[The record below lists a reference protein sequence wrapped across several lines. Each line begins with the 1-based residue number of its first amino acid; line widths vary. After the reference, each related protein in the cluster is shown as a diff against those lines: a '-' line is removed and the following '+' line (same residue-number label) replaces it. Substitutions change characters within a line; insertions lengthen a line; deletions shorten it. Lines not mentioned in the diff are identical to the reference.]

1 MNILEIKD
9 LYQHYG
15 KHKVLDGLNVNVP
28 KGKIYGF
35 IGRNGAGKTTTI
47 RIILGL
53 LRFRSG
59 SIFVKGNLLSR
70 ANSGALGRIGCI
82 IEFPGFYPNL
92 SGFDNLK
99 VFQQLHG
106 DFNRGLIE
114 EKLEL
119 VGLSG
124 VYAKKVKDYSL
135 GMRQRLGLARALLND
150 PEILILDEPNNGL
163 DPSGIHEMR
172 VLLKSL
178 STDRG
183 ITIFL
188 SSHILSEIE
197 QIVDIVGIIKDGKMI
212 EEISIQALREKCSQ
226 CLKIKVSNPK
236 QAAELLLKIMNI
248 KCKFDI
254 SDVLCIEEKVNP
266 AAANRLLI
274 ENGYEV
280 SALENASQT
289 LEDYFLNMTNEIG
302 IL

>member
-9 LYQHYG
+9 LNQYYG
-15 KHKVLDGLNVNVP
+15 KQKVLDGLCVNVP

-53 LRFRSG
+53 IRFRSG
-59 SIFVKGNLLSR
+59 SIHVNGNLLSR
-70 ANSGALGRIGCI
+70 ANPGALGRIGSI

-106 DFNRGLIE
+106 SFDRYTIE
-114 EKLEL
+114 QKLAL
-119 VGLSG
+119 VGLSD
-124 VYAKKVKDYSL
+124 VLTKKVKNYSL

-163 DPSGIHEMR
+163 DPSGMREMR
-172 VLLKSL
+172 ELLKSL
-178 STDRG
+178 SADKG

-197 QIVDIVGIIKDGKMI
+197 QIVDVVGIIKDGKTV

-226 CLKIKVSNPK
+226 HLKIKVSNPN
-236 QAAELLLKIMNI
+236 QAAELVMNTMHI
-248 KCKFDI
+248 ECKN
-254 SDVLCIEEKVNP
+254 DVNDFLWIEEKVNP
-266 AAANRLLI
+266 ADVNRLLI

-280 SALENASQT
+280 YALENSSQT
-289 LEDYFLNMTNEIG
+289 LEDYFLSMTNEKG
-302 IL
+302 IR